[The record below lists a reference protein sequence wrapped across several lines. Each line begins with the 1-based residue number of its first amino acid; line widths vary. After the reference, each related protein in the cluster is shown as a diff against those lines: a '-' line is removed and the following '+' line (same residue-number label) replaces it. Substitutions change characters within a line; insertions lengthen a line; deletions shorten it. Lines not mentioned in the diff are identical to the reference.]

1 MATHP
6 ADGRRTRGRVMKR
19 LRDMLAGLR
28 GQAGPDNRTV
38 VHIPEPQPKKHPE
51 GKIAIVAIYRNE
63 AADIEE
69 WIDYHRM
76 IGVEKFFLYDNETT
90 DDTNLKLRRYVQ
102 SGHVEIMPW
111 PHFMRDTNT
120 QAAAYAHAIAR
131 LAGRFQWLGMID
143 VNEFLL
149 PTQGEMLG
157 DILDS
162 FDACPVVLLHWYMF
176 GPSGHHRRPAGGV
189 IANYTQRQ
197 KMPFEG
203 ARVAPRTAER
213 IYKTKYLMQPALA
226 RGHVGVHTLGSTL
239 SPQLG
244 YNDMGEPMHAE
255 GATPSGFRLRVN
267 HYYTKSLAEFEAKL
281 AGPICTRPNT
291 TPTSARVADIMSG
304 FAAENCVEDR
314 LIIDMVQ
321 RLGGLPARGVADP
334 LSVAAE

>member
-1 MATHP
+1 MAG
-6 ADGRRTRGRVMKR
+6 GRNGLVMKR
-19 LRDMLAGLR
+19 FRDMLAGLR
-28 GQAGPDNRTV
+28 GAVGPDNRTV
-38 VHIPEPQPKKHPE
+38 VHIPAPQPKKSPE

-63 AADIEE
+63 SADIEE

-76 IGVEKFFLYDNETT
+76 IGVEKFFLYDNDTT

-143 VNEFLL
+143 IDEFLV
-149 PTQGEMLG
+149 PAQGEALQ
-157 DILDS
+157 DILDP
-162 FDACPVVLLHWYMF
+162 FDACAVVLLHWYMF
-176 GPSGHHRRPAGGV
+176 GPSGHRTRPPGGV

-197 KMPFEG
+197 RMPFEG
-203 ARVAPRTAER
+203 ARVAPRAAQR

-239 SPQLG
+239 TPLLG
-244 YNDMGEPMHAE
+244 YNDMGEPVHDA
-255 GATPSGFRLRVN
+255 GAAPSGFRLRVN
-267 HYYTKSLAEFEAKL
+267 HYFTKSLAELEAKL
-281 AGPICTRPNT
+281 AGPICTKPNARPA
-291 TPTSARVADIMSG
+291 SARMADIMAG

-314 LIIDMVQ
+314 RLIDLVQ
-321 RLGGLPARGVADP
+321 RLGGLPERGVPDP
-334 LSVAAE
+334 FSVAAE